1 LCVFFCFRQKKMGAA
16 ERVGV
21 VSMSCSEDSSPRRY
35 LVQSEWCVVPTPAL
49 HVSKNARERQKS

>member
-1 LCVFFCFRQKKMGAA
+1 MGAA

-35 LVQSEWCVVPTPAL
+35 LVQSEWSVVPTPAL